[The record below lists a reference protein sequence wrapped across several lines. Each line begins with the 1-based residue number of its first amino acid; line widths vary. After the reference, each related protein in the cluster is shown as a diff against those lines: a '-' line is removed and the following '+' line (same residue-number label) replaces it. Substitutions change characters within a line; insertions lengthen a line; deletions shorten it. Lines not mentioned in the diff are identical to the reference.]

1 MPSNFT
7 RRCFMS
13 LCASATLVA
22 AGTRLLGPSVAHAA
36 DAPDAFPMPPLPY
49 PENGLEPAISARTI
63 SFHYGKH
70 TAAYYA
76 NMNKAVA
83 GTPLASMKLEE
94 VVKSVAGDPAKA
106 GLFNNA
112 AQSWN
117 HTFYWA
123 GMKPG
128 GGGTPPAKVADALS
142 AAFGSVDACVT
153 QLSDAAKT
161 QFASGL
167 AGQGPRK
174 RQGRAEG
181 TEDRQRRKSHHPR
194 LYPHPHH
201 RRVGTRLLPGLP
213 EQAPRLRPGLLRQTG
228 ELGRSGQA
236 VVDPHLLTIP
246 KKETGEGTF

>member
-83 GTPLASMKLEE
+83 G
-94 VVKSVAGDPAKA
+94 
-106 GLFNNA
+106 
-112 AQSWN
+112 
-117 HTFYWA
+117 
-123 GMKPG
+123 
-128 GGGTPPAKVADALS
+128 PAKVADALS

-161 QFASGL
+161 QFASGWAWL
-167 AGQGPRK
+167 VKGRENGKDVLKVLKTGNAENPMTQGYTPI
-174 RQGRAEG
+174 
-181 TEDRQRRKSHHPR
+181 
-194 LYPHPHH
+194 
-201 RRVGTRLLPGLP
+201 
-213 EQAPRLRPGLLRQTG
+213 
-228 ELGRSGQA
+228 
-236 VVDPHLLTIP
+236 LTIDVWEHAYYLDYQNKRP
-246 KKETGEGTF
+246 DYVQAFFDKLVNWDEVAKRL

>member
-13 LCASATLVA
+13 LCASAAVVA
-22 AGTRLLGPSVAHAA
+22 AGTRLLGPTVAHAA

-70 TAAYYA
+70 TAAYYG

-83 GTPLASMKLEE
+83 GTPMASMKLEE
-94 VVKSVAGDPAKA
+94 LVKSVAGDPAKA
-106 GLFNNA
+106 ALFNNA

-128 GGGTPPAKVADALS
+128 GGGKPPAKVADALS

-161 QFASGL
+161 QFASGWAWL
-167 AGQGPRK
+167 VKGREGGKDVLKVLKTGNADTPLTQGYTPI
-174 RQGRAEG
+174 
-181 TEDRQRRKSHHPR
+181 
-194 LYPHPHH
+194 
-201 RRVGTRLLPGLP
+201 
-213 EQAPRLRPGLLRQTG
+213 
-228 ELGRSGQA
+228 
-236 VVDPHLLTIP
+236 LTIDVWEHAYSLDYQNKRP
-246 KKETGEGTF
+246 DYVQAFFDKLVNWDEVAKRL